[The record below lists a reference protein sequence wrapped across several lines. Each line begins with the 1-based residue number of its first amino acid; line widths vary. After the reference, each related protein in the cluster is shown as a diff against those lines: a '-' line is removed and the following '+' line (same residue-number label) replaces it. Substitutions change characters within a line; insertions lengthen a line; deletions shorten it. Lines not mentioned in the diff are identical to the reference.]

1 MVPDEVRR
9 GRLTSSAT
17 AYTSS
22 AMAQFAI
29 PSAGPVPPNG
39 SKRDAAAAL
48 LDAELARLGR
58 GGLPYVLTFS
68 DSDWRHAMANAG
80 CPAWMARLASPTTRR
95 GTRGKLGMAT
105 ICHLRHDHPAV
116 VYVRVHGRDWPAI
129 AETVRHEALHVARP
143 SYNHR
148 QVHAALNDQ
157 PVAPPK
163 RRRAGRQ
170 TAQRR

>member
-1 MVPDEVRR
+1 
-9 GRLTSSAT
+9 
-17 AYTSS
+17 
-22 AMAQFAI
+22 MAPSAI
-29 PSAGPVPPNG
+29 PPAG

-58 GGLPYVLTFS
+58 VGLSCVLAFS
-68 DSDWRHAMANAG
+68 DADWRDAMASVG
-80 CPAWMARLASPTTRR
+80 CPAWTARLASPTARR

-105 ICHLRHDHPAV
+105 ICHLRHGHAAV

-148 QVHAALNDQ
+148 QVHAALHDE
-157 PVAPPK
+157 PIRPPRG
-163 RRRAGRQ
+163 RRRAANKQ
-170 TAQRR
+170 TSKQTKR